1 MTVAGK
7 INTLV
12 IAVFISAGLLV
23 TSHSVLREYKFQ
35 REQLVNQAS
44 ASVLGQPQLQL
55 GIYFQDK
62 MPLRTSLEGLVSPQ
76 AVVNG
81 QIFDTSGNVI
91 ASLEQEQV
99 GDYPSITLEQLRT
112 GVPATSIGKGS
123 RDIGRAPIEYQLFT
137 KLTGGERIFDITVP
151 VFSVVNPYDKRL
163 TREDFGRALTAPNG
177 VDSGH
182 VIGYVHLMISRTLV
196 LAGIAPFITLV
207 LIAYFLLILVASFIT
222 MIVSRKITAP
232 LTRLVSAAER
242 ISSGELNQDVEI
254 DGSGEVK
261 QIAAVLNSAIGGL
274 NSYKTK
280 MAVDHQLLSM
290 KVKERNEQL
299 SKRNEELNKAVKE
312 VTQTKNR
319 LRKLAYF
326 DSLTSLPNRRLFT
339 EQLSLLLKLAKRN
352 GQTLAL
358 LFLDLDNF
366 KRINDSLGHTAGD
379 ILLREVASR
388 LSSCVR
394 DSDVIAHYGE
404 SGSKID
410 VSRLG
415 GDEFTVVLNQIES
428 ADSASL
434 VAQRL
439 IDSLAEPMIIDGH
452 ELVITPSIGIAIAPR
467 DAGDVEG
474 LLKAADT
481 AMYHAKS
488 TGKNDYLYYSSDMA
502 EAGIDRLKLE
512 TDLRKAIELDQ
523 LVLHYQPQVDTVT
536 GCVVG
541 AEALIR
547 WNHPEHGLV
556 PPFKFIP
563 LAEEMG
569 MIGALGEWVLRR
581 ACLQMKELEQLGLH
595 LPKIAVNVSALQF
608 NTAFIKRVSEIL
620 RETRLDPTS
629 LELELTEGV
638 IIENTAS
645 TVKALHDLKELG
657 VTLSID
663 DFGTGYSSL
672 SYLSRFPLDKL
683 KIDRSFVVDFA
694 NSENDASLVIAI
706 IAMAK
711 SMNLGIVAE
720 GVETHD
726 QYHFMTSNGANVIQG
741 FLFSKPVPA
750 SELKALLAPYH
761 FLQQIEAIPAPAVE
775 QGGTAVVT
783 DKGQEYEESSRLRQA

>member
-12 IAVFISAGLLV
+12 IAVFILAGLFV
-23 TSHSVLREYKFQ
+23 TSHVVLREYKFQ
-35 REQLVNQAS
+35 REHLVNQSS

-55 GIYFQDK
+55 DIYFKDTI
-62 MPLRTSLEGLVSPQ
+62 PLGISLEALMTPQ
-76 AVVNG
+76 PVVYS
-81 QIFDTSGNVI
+81 QIFDASGNIIVSGEKPRI
-91 ASLEQEQV
+91 DSYPETTLAELRDGISATVV
-99 GDYPSITLEQLRT
+99 GH
-112 GVPATSIGKGS
+112 KS

-137 KLTGGERIFDITVP
+137 KLIGGERIFDITIP
-151 VFSVVNPYDKRL
+151 VFSVVNPNDEGL
-163 TREDFGRALTAPNG
+163 TRENFGSALTDPKG
-177 VDSGH
+177 VDSRH
-182 VIGYVHLMISRTLV
+182 VIGYVHLMISRSLV

-207 LIAYFLLILVASFIT
+207 LIGYFLVILVASVTT
-222 MIVSRKITAP
+222 MIMSRKITEP

-280 MAVDHQLLSM
+280 MDVDHQLLSM
-290 KVKERNEQL
+290 KVKERNAQL

-312 VTQTKNR
+312 VTETKDR

-326 DSLTSLPNRRLFT
+326 DSLTSLPNRRLFS

-366 KRINDSLGHTAGD
+366 KRINDSLGHSAGD
-379 ILLREVASR
+379 MLLREVASR

-394 DSDVIAHYGE
+394 DSDVVAHYGE

-488 TGKNDYLYYSSDMA
+488 SGKNNYLYYSSDMA
-502 EAGIDRLKLE
+502 EAGMDRLKLE

-547 WNHPEHGLV
+547 WNHPEQGLV

-569 MIGALGEWVLRR
+569 MIGDLGEWVLRR

-620 RETRLDPTS
+620 HETRLDPTS

-638 IIENTAS
+638 VIENTAA

-694 NSENDASLVIAI
+694 KSENDASLVIAI

-711 SMNLGIVAE
+711 SMNLDIVAE

-741 FLFSKPVPA
+741 FLFSKPVTA
-750 SELKALLAPYH
+750 TELKTLLAPYH
-761 FLQQIEAIPAPAVE
+761 FLQQIEAIPVPAAKDQTTTVVE
-775 QGGTAVVT
+775 AKPT
-783 DKGQEYEESSRLRQA
+783 YEDSSQLRQA